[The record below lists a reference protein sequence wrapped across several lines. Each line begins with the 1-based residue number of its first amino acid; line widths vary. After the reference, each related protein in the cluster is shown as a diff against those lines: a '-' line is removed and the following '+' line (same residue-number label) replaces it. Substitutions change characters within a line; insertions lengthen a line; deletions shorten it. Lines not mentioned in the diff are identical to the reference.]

1 MKIKWQLLLQEVK
14 YLKSHQTLKTRQD
27 CSKCSISRCMI
38 KDFQLKKDNK
48 RTSIIRTITVKE
60 LMSLHKTVVIEELQQ
75 PSPRKIS
82 S

>member
-1 MKIKWQLLLQEVK
+1 
-14 YLKSHQTLKTRQD
+14 
-27 CSKCSISRCMI
+27 MI

-48 RTSIIRTITVKE
+48 RTSIIRTITVRE

-75 PSPRKIS
+75 PSPKKIS